1 MTSSSSWDAMP
12 CEAQIAEMPKHTLDC
27 PMFNREEFARLGEEW
42 KLTFQYTHITPLL
55 KERYHTLSLLQRND
69 GDVHLVIFDK
79 GRPHGWWQWYAKN
92 NKVISC
98 DETNKVLNENYEE
111 LKTLI
116 QNIYDDAILIGC
128 DEDDLKKKIRV
139 LIDELDFSLGKK

>member
-1 MTSSSSWDAMP
+1 MS
-12 CEAQIAEMPKHTLDC
+12 KKKNH
-27 PMFNREEFARLGEEW
+27 
-42 KLTFQYTHITPLL
+42 LL
-55 KERYHTLSLLQRND
+55 
-69 GDVHLVIFDK
+69 
-79 GRPHGWWQWYAKN
+79 WYAKN
-92 NKVISC
+92 HKVISC

>member
-1 MTSSSSWDAMP
+1 M
-12 CEAQIAEMPKHTLDC
+12 
-27 PMFNREEFARLGEEW
+27 
-42 KLTFQYTHITPLL
+42 
-55 KERYHTLSLLQRND
+55 
-69 GDVHLVIFDK
+69 
-79 GRPHGWWQWYAKN
+79 
-92 NKVISC
+92 
-98 DETNKVLNENYEE
+98 LNENYDE